1 MTESSTFQTHIWTP
15 DSPQHAPQA
24 FLCYQEIAQRGRRIS
39 GTRPKR
45 KGRPTSALCVES
57 LFQDLSTSQAIHAN
71 TLVSED
77 LSVHGSWG
85 ESGYTSSFI
94 KVDPHLRLLP
104 LPGDLPPQKIL
115 GKSGKFED
123 GYRGFIDN
131 QGCSGTV
138 YYAPGFCDDL
148 CTAVWD
154 KWFINLFPVEVSG
167 LSFPEMSSY
176 HVVSVVVNIQILEIL
191 PPESPRT

>member
-1 MTESSTFQTHIWTP
+1 MGTRPELQHSGCPLIVARCPMMTESSTFQTHIWTP

-45 KGRPTSALCVES
+45 KGRPTSALHVES
-57 LFQDLSTSQAIHAN
+57 LFQNLATSKSMNAN

-85 ESGYTSSFI
+85 ESGYTSAFI

-104 LPGDLPPQKIL
+104 LPGALSSQKI
-115 GKSGKFED
+115 F
-123 GYRGFIDN
+123 
-131 QGCSGTV
+131 
-138 YYAPGFCDDL
+138 
-148 CTAVWD
+148 
-154 KWFINLFPVEVSG
+154 VEEWQV
-167 LSFPEMSSY
+167 
-176 HVVSVVVNIQILEIL
+176 
-191 PPESPRT
+191 